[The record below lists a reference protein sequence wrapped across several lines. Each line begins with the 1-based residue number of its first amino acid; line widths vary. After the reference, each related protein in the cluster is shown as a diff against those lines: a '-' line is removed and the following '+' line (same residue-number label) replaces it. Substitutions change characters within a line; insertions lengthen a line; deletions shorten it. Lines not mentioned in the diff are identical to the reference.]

1 MVAYTLF
8 WHALLPQFEG
18 VALSH
23 LAARGGDYTRVRL
36 WGSIGFIV
44 AVLGLGMLLERT
56 GTLALP
62 WLVAVFWLGMAIS
75 TWLVPE
81 PPQLAPTRSAAAS
94 SLTRVM
100 PDPGV
105 IALLLIRFRSP
116 LIFATYFNFL
126 PLFR

>member
-44 AVLGLGMLLERT
+44 AVPGLGMLLERT

-75 TWLVPE
+75 TWRVPDPSART
-81 PPQLAPTRSAAAS
+81 PPRSAAAS
-94 SLTRVM
+94 PPRRVT
-100 PDPGV
+100 
-105 IALLLIRFRSP
+105 RSP
-116 LIFATYFNFL
+116 AVV
-126 PLFR
+126 PRRGRE

>member
-1 MVAYTLF
+1 MIWRAPRSTRTATLF
-8 WHALLPQFEG
+8 PYTTLFR
-18 VALSH
+18 S
-23 LAARGGDYTRVRL
+23 TRVRL
-36 WGSIGFIV
+36 LVSFGFIV
-44 AVLGLGMLLERT
+44 AVLGLVMLLERT

-100 PDPGV
+100 RDPGDRKSTR
-105 IALLLIRFRSP
+105 LNSSH
-116 LIFATYFNFL
+116 
-126 PLFR
+126 